1 MTTLKVIRKKDF
13 DTNGTK
19 GTTYTCA
26 LKGRVLNVSSLSF
39 ADEDKDCLKY
49 DDKANTLV
57 INCNIEVIKRPYVD
71 VTTGELVNGL
81 AVLPAF
87 GVQLSEV

>member
-1 MTTLKVIRKKDF
+1 MTTLKLIRKKDF

-39 ADEDKDCLKY
+39 VDEDKDCLKA
-49 DDKANTLV
+49 DEEAMTLV
-57 INCNIEVIKRPYVD
+57 ISCPIEVVKRPYVD
-71 VTTGELVNGL
+71 ITTGEMVNGL
-81 AVLPAF
+81 AILPAF
-87 GVQLSEV
+87 GVAISEV